1 MAFFNMKQKYDTQKV
16 NVQEEHVRVII
27 DMYRD
32 CITSVVRLVTEET
45 KTKVGLFQ
53 SSAFSLY
60 RFVIN
65 PRCHHRGDLGGHVF
79 GNAVCHLY

>member
-1 MAFFNMKQKYDTQKV
+1 MAFFNMKQKYDTQKA

-45 KTKVGLFQ
+45 KTEVALFQ

-60 RFVIN
+60 RLSLIPDVITE
-65 PRCHHRGDLGGHVF
+65 
-79 GNAVCHLY
+79 AI